1 MVRAPLKFI
10 NFISS
15 ISFGWTLQF
24 ASTNLITSSSGVLF
38 TAFNTRLWLVELS
51 EIIES
56 FKFEDENGLE
66 YEIWL
71 QVLSRILK
79 K

>member
-1 MVRAPLKFI
+1 MRAPLKFI

-15 ISFGWTLQF
+15 ISFGCKLQF
-24 ASTNLITSSSGVLF
+24 VSTNLITSCSRVLF
-38 TAFNTRLWLVELS
+38 TAFSTRVWLVELS

-56 FKFEDENGLE
+56 FRFEDEKGLE